1 MGAICLIDTSIFLE
15 VLNVPQ
21 KANQHKSIMKLLKEK
36 IQAKETLFL
45 PMATILETGNHI
57 AQNGDGTQRRA
68 CANRFVEQ
76 VTKALNGRSPFI
88 PISFLQPEDLQQW
101 LMEFPDSAMQGRG
114 LGDQTIIH
122 DWQKL
127 CAQNSGRRVYI
138 WSLDVTAC
146 NSNRSNLQSRPFQ
159 TRIKCNYNFT

>member
-1 MGAICLIDTSIFLE
+1 MDFMYVKKLFVLKLQLYYIGPPFCTIFFGKGI
-15 VLNVPQ
+15 V
-21 KANQHKSIMKLLKEK
+21 LKEK
-36 IQAKETLFL
+36 ILAKETLFL

-57 AQNGDGTQRRA
+57 AQNGDGTQRRE

-76 VTKALNGRSPFI
+76 VTKALNGTSPFI
-88 PISFLQPEDLQQW
+88 PISFLEREDLQQW

-127 CAQNSGRRVYI
+127 CTQNSGRRVYI
-138 WSLDVTAC
+138 WSLDTHLK
-146 NSNRSNLQSRPFQ
+146 SYEQQPRL
-159 TRIKCNYNFT
+159 